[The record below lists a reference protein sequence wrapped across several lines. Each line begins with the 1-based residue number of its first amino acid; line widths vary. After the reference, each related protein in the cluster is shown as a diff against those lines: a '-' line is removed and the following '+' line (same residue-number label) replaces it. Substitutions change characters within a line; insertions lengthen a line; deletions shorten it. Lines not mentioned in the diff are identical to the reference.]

1 MKTLFAILF
10 LTSCLSSLV
19 ENVMV
24 QDGDY
29 EFLLEEVKQLWLLMN
44 KGHLGSTPD
53 ADKSQVST
61 LCKNPELPE
70 VFQPVCVSND
80 ASQVFLRLKELSV
93 KADICEIC
101 AYAACSGC

>member
-19 ENVMV
+19 ENVTV

-29 EFLLEEVKQLWLLMN
+29 EFPLEEVKELWSLMD
-44 KGHLGSTPD
+44 KDHLNSIPD
-53 ADKSQVST
+53 GDKSQIST
-61 LCKNPELPE
+61 LCKDPELPE
-70 VFQPVCVSND
+70 VFQPVCASND
-80 ASQVFLRLKELSV
+80 ASQIFYRLKDLAV